1 MLDTKDA
8 LLIVCDAR
16 DSELGIGMDEDAFV
30 DWMAKEKV
38 DVELLGHWMRNE
50 RGRPS
55 NLGHNQLGYFLMWL
69 R

>member
-1 MLDTKDA
+1 MDTKDA

-16 DSELGIGMDEDAFV
+16 DSELGIGMDEDSFV

-38 DVELLGHWMRNE
+38 DAAMLGHWMRNE
-50 RGRPS
+50 RGRPPQ
-55 NLGHNQLGYFLMWL
+55 LGHNQLGYFLMWL